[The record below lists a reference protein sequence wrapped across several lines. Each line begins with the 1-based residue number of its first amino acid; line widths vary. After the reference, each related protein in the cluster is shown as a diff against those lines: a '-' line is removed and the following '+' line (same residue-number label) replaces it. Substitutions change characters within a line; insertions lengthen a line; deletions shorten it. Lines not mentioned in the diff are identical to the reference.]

1 MRLHEMS
8 RPHTSL
14 QLTTGDLQ
22 TSMTSSIGATID
34 RPTSAPA
41 ANAGLNGN
49 TLSISSTLSL
59 GSTAAAPPLTPTLSS
74 NALPT
79 RSLTSPSK
87 GKGMQLGAT
96 KMPSI
101 PGSIPDWAEEAAAEF
116 ETSQSTN
123 PWGNDDLMDVNA
135 DDDDWSACPH
145 ICRRGTAV
153 RSETCCAERD
163 VLRQAKVTEVEA
175 ERTRTRRTWPRAE
188 GRQGMCEIRA
198 EIILIDRWTLSCCRS
213 VISSCC
219 RSFCCPSCSVVVGR
233 PGVGHVDQSYS
244 SHLWSLWLLAEC
256 FAYCLLL
263 SL

>member
-1 MRLHEMS
+1 MPQVQINGSSPNALVNS
-8 RPHTSL
+8 AAGAAGALAGWAISSL
-14 QLTTGDLQ
+14 GKQLASGTLQ
-22 TSMTSSIGATID
+22 STLGATID

-59 GSTAAAPPLTPTLSS
+59 ASTAVPPLTPTLSS

-135 DDDDWSACPH
+135 DDDDWSMCP
-145 ICRRGTAV
+145 
-153 RSETCCAERD
+153 
-163 VLRQAKVTEVEA
+163 
-175 ERTRTRRTWPRAE
+175 
-188 GRQGMCEIRA
+188 
-198 EIILIDRWTLSCCRS
+198 
-213 VISSCC
+213 
-219 RSFCCPSCSVVVGR
+219 
-233 PGVGHVDQSYS
+233 YN
-244 SHLWSLWLLAEC
+244 
-256 FAYCLLL
+256 
-263 SL
+263 